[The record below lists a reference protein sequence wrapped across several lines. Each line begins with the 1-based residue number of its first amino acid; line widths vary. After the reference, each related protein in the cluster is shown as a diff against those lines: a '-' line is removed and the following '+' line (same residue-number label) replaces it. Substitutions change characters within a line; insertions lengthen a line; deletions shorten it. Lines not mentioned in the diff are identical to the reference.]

1 MVSQL
6 VWGRI
11 PEYLEATNN
20 ESLLIVIAH
29 AKRITLILLG
39 LISLGL
45 GVLGV
50 FVPLLPTTPFFLV
63 SVFAFANSNERLHN
77 WLLDHNVFG
86 PFIANW
92 REHGAISRPTKIVS
106 VLSMIAIVL
115 LSIAMDAPTYVVV
128 IQVVTLSA
136 CAIFVVSRPTPPE
149 Q

>member
-6 VWGRI
+6 VWGQI

-29 AKRITLILLG
+29 AKRITLILIG

-45 GVLGV
+45 GVVGI
-50 FVPLLPTTPFFLV
+50 FVPLLPTTPFLLV
-63 SVFAFANSNERLHN
+63 SAFAFANSNERLHQ
-77 WLLDHNVFG
+77 WLLDHNLFG

-115 LSIAMDAPTYVVV
+115 FSIAMDAPNYVII
-128 IQVVTLSA
+128 IQVLVLSTSA
-136 CAIFVVSRPTPPE
+136 TFILTRPLPP